1 MILRAFVPYDI
12 CHYRVLHSCRS
23 CHSCILRLSH
33 PKHTHKTDDLEKEV
47 ERRKNELITA
57 YRQVAGYY
65 QLEEKYSE
73 QIATMT
79 GQAQR
84 TVKSQ
89 FRDGVQQEG
98 FDRPKWTTLECEK
111 AIDDLKA

>member
-1 MILRAFVPYDI
+1 
-12 CHYRVLHSCRS
+12 
-23 CHSCILRLSH
+23 
-33 PKHTHKTDDLEKEV
+33 LEKAA
-47 ERRKNELITA
+47 ERRKNELIAA
-57 YRQVAGYY
+57 YRQVSGYY

-73 QIATMT
+73 QIANMT

-89 FRDGVQQEG
+89 FRDGVQQDG

-111 AIDDLKA
+111 AIDDLKS